1 MLMYSNT
8 EFHLENWFIQKI
20 NPTDVGDPLTFFYS
34 IIGWIVVTFGTFIHG
49 AQRMNPSDFD
59 DPHQVKV

>member
-1 MLMYSNT
+1 MYSNT

-20 NPTDVGDPLTFFYS
+20 NPTDFGDPLTFVFVNFFV
-34 IIGWIVVTFGTFIHG
+34 VVTFGTFIHG
-49 AQRMNPSDFD
+49 AQGMNPSDFD